1 MNKSILNRKSRN
13 RATPPGSQL
22 GVALVEL
29 LIAMLLGLVLVGGI
43 LQMFSSSRQTHRVHE
58 ATARMQ
64 ESGRMALEVI
74 SRDVRM
80 ADFWGCASDIT
91 NVVNNLDNTG
101 AGYIDFQAGGI
112 GGTEG
117 GAGVPDS
124 LILRGGADRGLD
136 LQPPYGPQASANIKT
151 SAGNGLEQEDIIF
164 VSDCTSA
171 DIFQI
176 TNSNPD
182 GTGTIVHNT
191 GSTTSPGNYN
201 ATNPGCPGGGNA
213 HCLSKVYGADATL
226 FSVQEI
232 TYSIAPGSEG
242 EPALFRNGAEYLD
255 GVEDFQILYGEDT
268 DAAGVANYYVPANQ
282 VADMNNV
289 VSIRFAVVTRSQD
302 DNLTGG
308 VNQTYNV
315 LGTARTAADER
326 IRQTYTTTV
335 TVRNRL

>member
-1 MNKSILNRKSRN
+1 MNVN
-13 RATPPGSQL
+13 TPNIEASGKRQS
-22 GVALVEL
+22 GFALIEL
-29 LIAMLLGLVLVGGI
+29 MIAMLLGLILVGGI

-74 SRDVRM
+74 SRDIRM
-80 ADFWGCASDIT
+80 GDFWGCASDIT

-101 AGYIDFQAGGI
+101 VGYIDFGAGGV

-117 GAGVPDS
+117 GAGVADT
-124 LILRGGADRGLD
+124 LILRGGFDRGLD
-136 LQPPYGPQASANIKT
+136 IQPPYGPQASANIKT
-151 SAGNGLEQEDIIF
+151 SAGNDLEQSDIVF
-164 VSDCTSA
+164 VSDCVSA

-176 TNSNPD
+176 TNANPD

-201 ATNPGCPGGGNA
+201 ISNPGCPGGGNA
-213 HCLSKVYGADATL
+213 HCLSKVYGADATM

-232 TYSIAPGSEG
+232 IYSIAPGSEG

-255 GVEDFQILYGEDT
+255 GVEDFQVLYGEDT
-268 DAAGVANYYVPANQ
+268 DAIGSAGAGVANYYVSADQ
-282 VADMNNV
+282 VVDMNNV
-289 VSIRFAVVTRSQD
+289 VSIRFAVVTRSQN

-308 VNQTYNV
+308 VNQSYTV
-315 LGTARTAADER
+315 LSDARTAQDQR
-326 IRQTYTTTV
+326 IRQTYMTTV
-335 TVRNRL
+335 TIRNRL